1 MKYLALLLA
10 LGLIG
15 CAPVPTLEEL
25 EQQAFLTGDWSE
37 VEEREKILARRA
49 ARKGM
54 NCPSGYVS
62 YCQRFAAQNRCSCVP
77 RDKLFDAFAMR

>member
-25 EQQAFLTGDWSE
+25 EQQ
-37 VEEREKILARRA
+37 EKILARRA